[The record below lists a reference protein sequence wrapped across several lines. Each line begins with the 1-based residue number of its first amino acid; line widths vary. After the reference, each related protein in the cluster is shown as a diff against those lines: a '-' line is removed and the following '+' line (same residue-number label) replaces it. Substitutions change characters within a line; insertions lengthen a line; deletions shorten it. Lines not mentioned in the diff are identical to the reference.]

1 MKKKLLVVLGSTL
14 SFLSLPISVF
24 AQMNNNSLD
33 YGYNRSTPSDFAAT
47 SFFALYFILMCV
59 ILGVWI
65 AICVW
70 VYKDAKK
77 HNVDNP
83 ALWVLLVLLMSLPGL
98 VLYLLLGRKK

>member
-1 MKKKLLVVLGSTL
+1 MKRKLLVAIGSTL

-24 AQMNNNSLD
+24 AQTYDKTLDSTYSRSL
-33 YGYNRSTPSDFAAT
+33 PSDFAT
-47 SFFALYFILMCV
+47 STFFAMYFLLMCV
-59 ILGVWI
+59 ILGVWV

-77 HNVDNP
+77 HNSDNP
-83 ALWVLLVLLMSLPGL
+83 GLWVLLVLLMSLPGL